1 MDFPL
6 PQTMSLLVLGTGIT
20 ACSQQQPPK
29 SEPPNIV
36 LIFLD
41 DAGWADFEPFAET
54 RYPTPNVRDLAEAGT
69 VYNNFYVPQAI
80 CSASRA
86 ALLTGA
92 YPERVGLFGAHAPRQ
107 RGLDPD
113 FATVGEILQNRGYQ
127 TASFGKWHVGDQ
139 AETRPPQRGFD
150 ESTGIMYSNDMWA
163 DHPTDPEYWGQ
174 YPLQYW
180 ENGTITIDSVTAE
193 DQKNFTTWFTEDA
206 VSFINQNRN
215 EPFFLYVPHPMP
227 HVPLFVS
234 EKFEGQSG
242 TGLYGDV
249 IMELDW
255 SVGQIMGAL
264 ETNNLQDNTMII
276 FTSDNGPWLTYGN
289 HAGKTPFRGEKA
301 TSFDGGVRAPLIIT
315 YPGEVP
321 AGKWSHHTFN
331 SIDLLPTLA
340 YLTGA
345 ELPDNEI
352 DGKNVWNLISGQP
365 EAVNP
370 HDYYAFTTGD
380 QFEGVMSSDGQW
392 KLHIPHEYRT
402 PMQGGKD
409 GIPGEYAFSQIDT
422 ALFDMI
428 HDPYERVNVID
439 EYPEVANKL
448 LEYVEQHQNKFFH

>member
-370 HDYYAFTTGD
+370 HDYYAFNTGD
-380 QFEGVMSSDGQW
+380 QFDGVMSSDGQW